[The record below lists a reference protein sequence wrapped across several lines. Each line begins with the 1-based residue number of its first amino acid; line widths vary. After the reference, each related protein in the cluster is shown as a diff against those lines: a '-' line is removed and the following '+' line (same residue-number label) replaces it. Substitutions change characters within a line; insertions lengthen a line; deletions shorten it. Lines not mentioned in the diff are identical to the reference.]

1 MYAKCGALTK
11 AQKVLDELSIRNVV
25 SWSALIA
32 GYAEH
37 GCGKEALCCFHRM
50 RREGLSPNAI
60 TYACALKACSLT
72 QDLHMGERIHDEI
85 ASQGLL
91 EKDMVPGNA
100 LVDMYVKCGAL
111 TKAREVLDDLPIR
124 NVVSWNALIGGYAQH
139 GCGKEAL
146 GCFNQMRSEGFT
158 PDEVSWSALIG
169 GYAQQGLAMEA
180 LNSLYWM
187 QHEGTSPT
195 AITLLSVLNAC
206 SHSGLL
212 DEGQMLFD
220 SMREKYG
227 ILPVKEHYACMVDL
241 FGRASRFDKA
251 MRVIKMMP
259 SDDYPPVW
267 SALLGACLRGGNVE
281 LGQLA
286 FERAIQLDNVQ

>member
-1 MYAKCGALTK
+1 MRNKSRTMLASSAGLHTAKSTDQFREEAIFASQFK
-11 AQKVLDELSIRNVV
+11 RRQKVPDESSKARIFSFLTI
-25 SWSALIA
+25 
-32 GYAEH
+32 
-37 GCGKEALCCFHRM
+37 
-50 RREGLSPNAI
+50 
-60 TYACALKACSLT
+60 LKACA
-72 QDLHMGERIHDEI
+72 QKKDLY
-85 ASQGLL
+85 Q
-91 EKDMVPGNA
+91 VN
-100 LVDMYVKCGAL
+100 
-111 TKAREVLDDLPIR
+111 
-124 NVVSWNALIGGYAQH
+124 
-139 GCGKEAL
+139 
-146 GCFNQMRSEGFT
+146 
-158 PDEVSWSALIG
+158 EVSWSALIG
-169 GYAQQGLAMEA
+169 GYAQQGLAKEA

-251 MRVIKMMP
+251 MRAIKMMP